1 MRQEHLSVPDI
12 PEGLPL
18 FLWIN
23 RILFFTMRAI
33 MKLLICCVF
42 MLFLVNVVPAA
53 GSTTEHLSCC
63 FEQLGNGSA
72 VYILNNTV
80 ESDFTQWT
88 RNKTPIKDEHG
99 NVHKSIVIGY
109 GQNWITLNQSYL
121 DIEFYFQTY
130 DMMKNQEV
138 QCTGQGWAILS
149 GTGRCGCRVPGIPG
163 FPGSR
168 RWRYLCEPGSANLLI
183 GGTGLNTAG
192 RAGIG
197 VSVFIFIVIGVIWFQ
212 AVVQDDQR
220 EAAV

>member
-53 GSTTEHLSCC
+53 GSTTELLSCC
-63 FEQLGNGSA
+63 FQQLGNRSV

-88 RNKTPIKDEHG
+88 RNK
-99 NVHKSIVIGY
+99 
-109 GQNWITLNQSYL
+109 
-121 DIEFYFQTY
+121 
-130 DMMKNQEV
+130 NQEV
-138 QCTGQGWAILS
+138 QCTD
-149 GTGRCGCRVPGIPG
+149 
-163 FPGSR
+163 
-168 RWRYLCEPGSANLLI
+168 LCEPGSANLPI
-183 GGTGLNTAG
+183 GEKHETNQRDGGDGGTGLNTAG
-192 RAGIG
+192 KAGIG
-197 VSVFIFIVIGVIWFQ
+197 VSVFIFIVIGVICGIQCYRKIGRF
-212 AVVQDDQR
+212 
-220 EAAV
+220 

>member
-53 GSTTEHLSCC
+53 GSTTELLSCC
-63 FEQLGNGSA
+63 FQQLGNRSV

-99 NVHKSIVIGY
+99 NVDKSIVIGY

-121 DIEFYFQTY
+121 DIVFYFQTY

-138 QCTGQGWAILS
+138 QCTD
-149 GTGRCGCRVPGIPG
+149 
-163 FPGSR
+163 
-168 RWRYLCEPGSANLLI
+168 LCEPGSANLPI
-183 GGTGLNTAG
+183 GEKHETNQRDGGDGGTGLNTAG
-192 RAGIG
+192 KAGIG
-197 VSVFIFIVIGVIWFQ
+197 VSVFIFIVIGVICGIQCYRKIGRF
-212 AVVQDDQR
+212 
-220 EAAV
+220 